1 MDEAEADDGNDGNG
15 GDGCDGE
22 SGRDDGSATGMDQ
35 QLTVETKSEKVV
47 QVKTTST
54 AFSSVLE
61 NGGCNGLKSQTPP
74 TLSSKLL
81 DLPAMDEELIKP
93 GWCVT

>member
-1 MDEAEADDGNDGNG
+1 
-15 GDGCDGE
+15 
-22 SGRDDGSATGMDQ
+22 MDQ
-35 QLTVETKSEKVV
+35 QLTLETKKEKVV

-61 NGGCNGLKSQTPP
+61 NGGCNGLKSPTPP

-93 GWCVT
+93 GWCKI